1 MPLSSLKELS
11 FPDCQKVKRLFF
23 FFPFPTLTEFHLS
36 KIGAYTRDFF
46 FPSLLLADHWELICV
61 IWWNNKWSL
70 FSPFL
75 LQLTWIMSGSRLI
88 GLRWNS
94 EDCRRPFAVSINQ
107 CLIYLIVTLCLKK
120 KMIGVFALEEGRN
133 SSLKSSCNIEFIFFS
148 KSFWLSVH
156 LDWGF
161 SDCSV
166 LGLPW

>member
-1 MPLSSLKELS
+1 MLLSSLKELS
-11 FPDCQKVKRLFF
+11 FPDHQRVKRHF
-23 FFPFPTLTEFHLS
+23 FFPSPHWQNFTFPKLGYIQE
-36 KIGAYTRDFF
+36 IF

-88 GLRWNS
+88 GLPWNS
-94 EDCRRPFAVSINQ
+94 EDCRRPFAVSVNQ
-107 CLIYLIVTLCLKK
+107 CLKYLIVTLCFKK
-120 KMIGVFALEEGRN
+120 KWLGYLLLRRGEIAL
-133 SSLKSSCNIEFIFFS
+133 SSLVVTWNSFFFKSP
-148 KSFWLSVH
+148 WLSVH

-161 SDCSV
+161 PDCSI